1 MDSGSAAAR
10 VVRAAAATATVVVVV
25 DTLVVVVDTLVVVAG
40 AETLMVT
47 VAEAVLRPHRS
58 WAVYVNVTAPTY
70 PACGT

>member
-1 MDSGSAAAR
+1 MDSGSVAAR
-10 VVRAAAATATVVVVV
+10 VVRAAAATATV
-25 DTLVVVVDTLVVVAG
+25 VVVVDTLVVVAG